1 MPLISEYFCIHGKFR
16 VNPGPRQ
23 SVGQTCHKSQSG
35 ASQTSSDGMTSSTAA
50 QVGAYRLSAGDNK
63 TPSFHGSGTQS
74 PPPGAVTWVMFI
86 QSIPGSQYDFD
97 SFNVYVEEPH
107 RIKSDGQVPRDIVRA
122 CEKAALSLYP
132 KWASEGVMVN
142 VFHALLGGQKK
153 RNLQCR
159 SSWKVVNGRVHK
171 VT

>member
-1 MPLISEYFCIHGKFR
+1 MGNSEAAPDPD
-16 VNPGPRQ
+16 NPWVKRATKANRALLKHLPM
-23 SVGQTCHKSQSG
+23 
-35 ASQTSSDGMTSSTAA
+35 ATAA

-86 QSIPGSQYDFD
+86 QTIPGSQYDFD

-132 KWASEGVMVN
+132 KWASEGVTVH

-153 RNLQCR
+153 RNIQCR
-159 SSWKVVNGRVHK
+159 SSWNVVSGRVHK